1 MVHFKQVRELVQW
14 VADYHAHLKGLY
26 TAKAAASDVGERL
39 KMSLSYVA
47 EHEESLRSELEQY
60 LAEDSVHKGVLDTW
74 FEEAVDAPDAPLLEK
89 SPDTLALHSVQDVLD
104 NTLASHHMLQAL
116 FTQRAEHAVAGTES
130 ELFTSLANQYEA
142 ELRRLVRNM
151 QRLEDY

>member
-26 TAKAAASDVGERL
+26 TAKAAASDTGERL
-39 KMSLSYVA
+39 RMSLNYVA
-47 EHEESLRSELEQY
+47 DHEENMQSELDQY

-74 FEEAVDAPDAPLLEK
+74 FEKAVDAPDAPLLNET
-89 SPDTLALHSVQDVLD
+89 PGTLGMETVQDVLD
-104 NTLASHHMLQAL
+104 TTLASHGMLQKL
-116 FTQRAEHAVAGTES
+116 FTQRAEHAVASTEA
-130 ELFTSLANQYEA
+130 ELFKSLADQYDA

>member
-26 TAKAAASDVGERL
+26 TAKAADAGIGERL
-39 KMSLSYVA
+39 KMSLKYVA
-47 EHEESLRSELEQY
+47 DHEESMQSELDQY

-74 FEEAVDAPDAPLLEK
+74 FEEAVDAPNAPLLKEAPA
-89 SPDTLALHSVQDVLD
+89 SLGTETVQDVL
-104 NTLASHHMLQAL
+104 NITLASHRMLGEL
-116 FTQRAEHAVAGTES
+116 LTQRAEHAVAGAEA
-130 ELFTSLANQYEA
+130 ELFKSLADQYDA
-142 ELRRLVRNM
+142 ELRRLARNM